1 MYSKNI
7 ITPIEP
13 RKSNDIFTKLKSHML
28 TLENMNRIILSSKK
42 QPSFMPK
49 ARAPPVEQKPLV
61 EAKQPF
67 KAKQMFEAKQPFEAK
82 QMFKAKQPFE
92 RKPKVEE
99 ETKLLQIESKKEIP
113 KKIANPFFSPRQKD
127 SLFWCFFIIKNGFS
141 AYEYPGTTTF
151 AKEKELKFE
160 YIELLRKSKQTLK
173 VKKIKNLR
181 EDVEDELAN
190 KDRIGMKTF
199 IALCI
204 STNINVLFIHKKKCF
219 ELILVEDEP
228 IYVVHQKEEN
238 GHTKYYYEEGS
249 TKETIDLYRKTY
261 FSWDNVDKPLKAPS
275 AYKLD
280 DLQNLC
286 TKVGIVI
293 QTYDKKKTK
302 KELYDLLLL
311 TI

>member
-1 MYSKNI
+1 
-7 ITPIEP
+7 
-13 RKSNDIFTKLKSHML
+13 ML
-28 TLENMNRIILSSKK
+28 TSENISEFIDNLKENAPFTVLI
-42 QPSFMPK
+42 PK
-49 ARAPPVEQKPLV
+49 ARAPPVEQKPMIKAKQP
-61 EAKQPF
+61 EAKQP
-67 KAKQMFEAKQPFEAK
+67 EAKQSYEMK
-82 QMFKAKQPFE
+82 IK
-92 RKPKVEE
+92 
-99 ETKLLQIESKKEIP
+99 ETP

-127 SLFWCFFIIKNGFS
+127 ALFWCFFIIKNGFS

-160 YIELLRKSKQTLK
+160 YIEVLRKSKQTLK

-190 KDRIGMKTF
+190 KERIGMKTF

-204 STNINVLFIHKKKCF
+204 ATNINVLFIHKKKCF

-228 IYVVHQKEEN
+228 IYVIHQKEEN
-238 GHTKYYYEEGS
+238 GHTKYYYEDGV
-249 TKETIDLYRKTY
+249 TKEAMDQYRKSY

-275 AYKLD
+275 AYKLE

-286 TKVGIVI
+286 VKVGIMV
-293 QTYDKKKTK
+293 QTCDKKKTK

-311 TI
+311 TL